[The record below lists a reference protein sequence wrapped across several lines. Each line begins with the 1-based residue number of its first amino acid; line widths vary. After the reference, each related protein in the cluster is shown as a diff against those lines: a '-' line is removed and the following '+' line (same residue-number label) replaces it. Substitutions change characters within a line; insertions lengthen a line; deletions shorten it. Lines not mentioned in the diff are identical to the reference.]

1 MPAKMM
7 QAPADRLAF
16 KAFTNASK
24 QQNAMLKQLIG
35 GASYSKTKDTM
46 DMQMGVDAPPMF
58 PIRDQTVES
67 IAEAAISKRL
77 AFENVR
83 SFQRS
88 ALGAVQAAVGG
99 PAQTGLVGA
108 NAATGVG
115 LRGAA
120 DPQIPVPM
128 EVQVGPG
135 SLRFRQGMRAAPAN
149 PFRAGMNQPVR
160 AAADPRTVDF
170 GGMGGA
176 RMPEFADPRRDIV
189 GEAAQRAR
197 ETIRQRQRAR
207 GGAEERKEFEA
218 PPMARMFGAGAAEMQ
233 AQNLPQRTAAE
244 AIPVAQQRDEGQGIL
259 GDPGGMFRGVG
270 TANPNDMAQ
279 HATNVATPMGAGI
292 QTQPQEFMADA
303 AEQGVPPGV
312 TVQQAAGIAAAN
324 QNVPAG
330 GTATNQTPQAAFDP
344 PMAGGVETP
353 MEDVP
358 TVQMNPMADRRRL
371 ENLPFTQD
379 PFGTG
384 QKVSFT
390 EFKTRVRMMERQIEN
405 AALERGF
412 TAEDSA
418 VLAKLNSAIVR
429 INSRQVGDLPV
440 NQKSRIMDAMG
451 KLPIGATKEQIKETL
466 RTLEIPIEG
475 NMQFARAIY
484 DIREISASPLMR
496 RFPANVPLE
505 FQPGSRR
512 VRLDPEAEVAAL
524 RGFTGMRSRAGLSD
538 VAGSTITASDPRT
551 LRTRSRASTES
562 IRSIAAADPSDVPS
576 VFRRAA
582 AEAAR
587 SDAPVPGLQRA
598 MQERLERRSERVASK
613 RFASASATDKGT
625 APGSTLDGDGTDY

>member
-1 MPAKMM
+1 MPAKMMM

-128 EVQVGPG
+128 EVQAGPG
-135 SLRFRQGMRAAPAN
+135 SLRFRQGMRAPPAN
-149 PFRAGMNQPVR
+149 PFRAGMNQPAR

-207 GGAEERKEFEA
+207 GGAEERKEFDA

-259 GDPGGMFRGVG
+259 GDPGGMYRGVG

-279 HATNVATPMGAGI
+279 HATNVAEPMRAGI
-292 QTQPQEFMADA
+292 QTQAQEYMADA
-303 AEQGVPPGV
+303 AEQGVPIGV

-358 TVQMNPMADRRRL
+358 TVQPRRSRKDA
-371 ENLPFTQD
+371 PVMKD
-379 PFGTG
+379 PFGSG
-384 QKVSFT
+384 QNISAS
-390 EFKTRVRMMERQIEN
+390 EFVMRARMMERQIEQE
-405 AALERGF
+405 AAARGMQ
-412 TAEDSA
+412 ADDARALALLNRASVNMSSRA
-418 VLAKLNSAIVR
+418 VQNIP
-429 INSRQVGDLPV
+429 DLP
-440 NQKSRIMDAMG
+440 KARIMDAVQSRP
-451 KLPIGATKEQIKETL
+451 LVNPTPEQIGETL
-466 RTLEIPIEG
+466 RSAGFSGQFSATTGPFLLAQALYAIQEIG
-475 NMQFARAIY
+475 NN
-484 DIREISASPLMR
+484 PLMR
-496 RFPANVPLE
+496 AYPT
-505 FQPGSRR
+505 Q
-512 VRLDPEAEVAAL
+512 
-524 RGFTGMRSRAGLSD
+524 
-538 VAGSTITASDPRT
+538 I
-551 LRTRSRASTES
+551 
-562 IRSIAAADPSDVPS
+562 PSELTS
-576 VFRRAA
+576 GNQGCNLCCK
-582 AEAAR
+582 
-587 SDAPVPGLQRA
+587 S
-598 MQERLERRSERVASK
+598 
-613 RFASASATDKGT
+613 
-625 APGSTLDGDGTDY
+625 